1 MNHRITALLAL
12 CTLLAAPLTSRAES
26 RALLVGVGHY
36 QYPGIDLP
44 AIDLDLERMR
54 DALNRLGFDNRQI
67 HVLQDEQ
74 ATSAAVVREF
84 GSWLREGVRPE
95 DHVVFYFSG
104 HGSNVP
110 DLDGDEEDG
119 VDEVLVT
126 NDMRRATV
134 RGRASLAGVVT
145 DDQIASLLAKIPS
158 RHVLIIVDACHSGTV
173 TRSFTL
179 HNRSLTRSPVFVK
192 SFMYPGMPEGRRSG
206 LTRDLAR
213 ATPEPNFVS
222 LTAAAD
228 GEKAIG
234 TMSGGVFTTGLTQA
248 LAASTAAHQP
258 ISIAQL
264 RERTTDYIRS
274 KVDAKEVHHPQVTGS
289 PTLAAQP
296 VAFAEQAPAAGPNRS
311 RLLDLAAAQSKH
323 FALGAGRTQFAVDE
337 SVKLELTLPS
347 SGWLNIVTV
356 DADDNATVLFPNKLH
371 GDNAVAAGKFTFP
384 TADMKFDLLASEPV
398 GRTLVVAFL
407 SAEPLNFF
415 EETIDD
421 RDEQGNIKVDFP
433 SLSHSATRALRIAP
447 RRAETASAQLELQIV
462 AARPKP

>member
-1 MNHRITALLAL
+1 MADEGT
-12 CTLLAAPLTSRAES
+12 
-26 RALLVGVGHY
+26 
-36 QYPGIDLP
+36 
-44 AIDLDLERMR
+44 
-54 DALNRLGFDNRQI
+54 I
-67 HVLQDEQ
+67 HASTMML
-74 ATSAAVVREF
+74 SA
-84 GSWLREGVRPE
+84 
-95 DHVVFYFSG
+95 
-104 HGSNVP
+104 N
-110 DLDGDEEDG
+110 
-119 VDEVLVT
+119 
-126 NDMRRATV
+126 
-134 RGRASLAGVVT
+134 
-145 DDQIASLLAKIPS
+145 PS
-158 RHVLIIVDACHSGTV
+158 
-173 TRSFTL
+173 
-179 HNRSLTRSPVFVK
+179 P
-192 SFMYPGMPEGRRSG
+192 
-206 LTRDLAR
+206 
-213 ATPEPNFVS
+213 
-222 LTAAAD
+222 
-228 GEKAIG
+228 KAIG

-323 FALGAGRTQFAVDE
+323 FPLGAGRTQFAVDE

-462 AARPKP
+462 AARPDVKGSTWLAKETEDQGDERVQVKGEVRWHGSSPRNLN